1 MIICKNLVKFI
12 IFLTAI
18 GEYFCH
24 KTNYEKVLSDLVENY
39 SEIVDRNSFGSLDET
54 DVVLV
59 NKTLEAFNECSMEDE
74 DDSLSACLCN
84 FLDCVE
90 LYCELNYY
98 LETSECAE
106 HLTVDQ
112 NVSQVSEKSTN
123 FKILYIYDNLKK
135 YDESVGN
142 GLKSID
148 KLDESYYK
156 NGQSL
161 VLRETRKDQYEFIQL
176 NLSCVKNLIENR
188 VMKTLTWMDSYTL
201 YINLI
206 SFFSLVI
213 VLLLFTLIT
222 ELGNQISGKSWIMY
236 SIVSLRNYEHTIFL
250 SLFFLSAKKDSQ
262 TIFIFFTITLTVTCI
277 LIFRIKSLGYGRYW
291 FILAVIM
298 VFLHI
303 SMYMADILIETKN
316 IYFDKLNLMFHVVS
330 YFATEFSIY
339 FWLNMI
345 CFDTFYST
353 KYEINLRNSGC

>member
-1 MIICKNLVKFI
+1 
-12 IFLTAI
+12 
-18 GEYFCH
+18 
-24 KTNYEKVLSDLVENY
+24 LSDVVDRY
-39 SEIVDRNSFGSLDET
+39 SEIVGERSVGSLSGSEE
-54 DVVLV
+54 LIV
-59 NKTLEAFNECSMEDE
+59 NKTLEALDECSIEDE

-98 LETSECAE
+98 LDSNECAV
-106 HLTVDQ
+106 TMDS
-112 NVSQVSEKSTN
+112 NNTSSKSTN

-148 KLDESYYK
+148 KLDESYFK
-156 NGQSL
+156 NTKSL
-161 VLRETRKDQYEFIQL
+161 VLRESTKDHYEFVEM
-176 NLSCVKNLIENR
+176 NLSCVQNLVQNR
-188 VMKTLTWMDSYTL
+188 VMKTLTWIDSYTI

-206 SFFSLVI
+206 SFFSLVV

-222 ELGNQISGKSWIMY
+222 ELGNQIGGKSWIMY

-250 SLFFLSAKKDSQ
+250 SLFFLSAKKDPQ
-262 TIFIFFTITLTVTCI
+262 TIYMFFMITVTVTCI
-277 LIFRIKSLGYGRYW
+277 LIYRIKSLGYGKPW
-291 FILAVIM
+291 FVLAIFM

-303 SMYMADILIETKN
+303 AMYMADILIETKN
-316 IYFDKLNLMFHVVS
+316 PFFDKINLMFHVVS

-353 KYEINLRNSGC
+353 K